1 MAIETKDSAM
11 SARDVIANIVV
22 AEISSVVNDSRVK
35 VALTESGADA
45 ILSALRSA
53 GWAVVPVEKSLE
65 ADNVGAWLMHDNHT
79 FTRLRGPTVAGVVA
93 EALMVHEQT
102 KDGMLCPISVMS
114 GKVELR
120 RVGKSVH
127 LYSKN
132 GGWQKDLAE
141 WLSAVIADP
150 DISRL
155 LKAAQEDSRE

>member
-1 MAIETKDSAM
+1 M
-11 SARDVIANIVV
+11 SPRTARDVIDAVIYF
-22 AEISSVVNDSRVK
+22 ENDNMGMSNE
-35 VALTESGADA
+35 TTIGETFGADA

-65 ADNVGAWLMHDNHT
+65 ADNVSAWLMHDNHT
-79 FTRLRGPTVAGVVA
+79 FTRLRGPTVADVVA

-102 KDGMLCPISVMS
+102 KDGMLCPVTVMS

-132 GGWQKDLAE
+132 GEWQKDLAE

>member
-1 MAIETKDSAM
+1 M
-11 SARDVIANIVV
+11 SARDVIADVFFTKGV
-22 AEISSVVNDSRVK
+22 DKLDGFSPSDRRQ
-35 VALTESGADA
+35 ALKRTDA

-65 ADNVGAWLMHDNHT
+65 ADNVSAWLMHDNHT
-79 FTRLRGPTVAGVVA
+79 FTRLRGPTVADVVA

-102 KDGMLCPISVMS
+102 KDEMLCPVTVMS

-132 GGWQKDLAE
+132 GEWQKDLAE